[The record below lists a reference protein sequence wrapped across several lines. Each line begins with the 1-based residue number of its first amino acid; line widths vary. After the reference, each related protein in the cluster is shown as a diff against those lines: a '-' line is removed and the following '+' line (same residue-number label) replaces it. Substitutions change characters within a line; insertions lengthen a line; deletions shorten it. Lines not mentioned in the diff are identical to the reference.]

1 MTGYSVGLS
10 ACKKEGREKLRWLTV
25 ILGAKAL
32 QAITRAAAS
41 PVRRF
46 ENWRC
51 SRTSPLYDNET
62 SKKWDTINATHA
74 DNVSAHPPSAAN
86 IVSLSSMPMGYSNAL
101 DSPLHRRLSSFS
113 LHGRLLSAPHT
124 KAVYEQRR
132 RRLAYPG
139 SILQSTLIPFI
150 AGGHNRGTGEYARH
164 TSLRFRAMA

>member
-113 LHGRLLSAPHT
+113 LSRRYHLSHCTVDYYLPLT
-124 KAVYEQRR
+124 PKRFTNKGEEGWLILGQFSKAR
-132 RRLAYPG
+132 
-139 SILQSTLIPFI
+139 
-150 AGGHNRGTGEYARH
+150 
-164 TSLRFRAMA
+164 